1 MVFFNN
7 NRVDQVFFNNA
18 NIVAIGQGTNTPALV
33 YNNAATKAS
42 LQAIGGS
49 ANVVAGFEIVNFN
62 TLGINNIDFRVPFA
76 SGMNPTGATVYYNNA
91 RNNCLIESTVK
102 DMSIFGLIDY
112 GFSGTSFAPL
122 FLNSL
127 TVYDSNTNSN
137 PGGYFTAS
145 YVSCYARHGGSGGP
159 SSPARWY
166 GQINLYGMPYGRTPG
181 FSNFA
186 AGNVVNLVG
195 DRCVFGKYSSYIPD
209 QLRVTGAVTA
219 YINHFNGGPYWESN
233 GGVQVLTDVKTVY
246 LQNSW
251 NICTINA
258 VNVNINASYNLN
270 YINGNNVYVNSSH
283 NINYINAN
291 YVQLG
296 NSVTLYTADN
306 VRNVNCFNLNSYG
319 HNITANVAYYA
330 NVYLGTTLADVN
342 LNANHANIKG
352 GFRVNAN
359 LWSNKASIL
368 SYIND
373 TANGNFIL
381 NHNTLVNN
389 VKNSTFNAYIPSYGA
404 AKLVLINNT
413 HNCNFYTQHLDTVY
427 FNISQTYNACRNGNI
442 FTSNTSFQLAEVY
455 APLSQSIKKDA
466 FFNVALYNY
475 NFSNHTNMGKMK
487 FTWYSYTDAPTYA
500 NAFSYYAYPIVGNH
514 TSNSRAYFNVTLP
527 CGSRITGTCLILGN
541 AYNVSSYEL
550 RSEIHL
556 APNGYATNSGAFG
569 PFAYYN
575 QSGHDTYICSKNLNN
590 FNNRKFVVMGLGMGS
605 VSYPNGIAAEKYMN
619 ALNTALLHY
628 SVPNCTVANAWMV
641 QIPLTANSLNG
652 NWVRFRDC
660 GPVYSM
666 AENSSTT
673 YAFEN
678 TPNACFRG
686 AGNIYIN
693 SNMNIALYNSFTRNY
708 FIPDDVGQVHFD
720 IKGTDEYYTSLG
732 NIYLYNRSSTWNK
745 NTSIYINAFG
755 CKSSAYLGLSQFQ
768 WQNRNINNVKTIEVK
783 ARNCVY
789 IGDFNINANYYFS
802 NTNIY
807 IDNCVLNSQSAG
819 RRINIFSAYPSKLVF
834 TNTVAQYPITLVR
847 TAGAYVTITLTNCTN
862 ITVA

>member
-7 NRVDQVFFNNA
+7 NRVDQVFLNNA

-33 YNNAATKAS
+33 YNNAATKATI
-42 LQAIGGS
+42 QAIGGS
-49 ANVVAGFEIVNFN
+49 ANVVSGFEIVNFN

-76 SGMNPTGATVYYNNA
+76 SGMKPTGATVYYNNA
-91 RNNCLIESTVK
+91 RSNCLIESTVK

-112 GFSGTSFAPL
+112 GFGGTNFAPL
-122 FLNSL
+122 SLNSL
-127 TVYDSNTNSN
+127 TVYDSDINSN
-137 PGGYFTAS
+137 PAGFFTAS
-145 YVSCYARHGGSGGP
+145 YVNCYARHGGSGGP

-195 DRCVFGKYSSYIPD
+195 DRCVFSKHSWYIPD
-209 QLRVTGAVTA
+209 QLRVTGANTA
-219 YINHFNGGPYWESN
+219 YINHFNGGPYWENN

-258 VNVNINASYNLN
+258 VNVNINASHNLN

-296 NSVTLYTADN
+296 NRTSLYTADDIK
-306 VRNVNCFNLNSYG
+306 NVNCYNLNLFGS
-319 HNITANVAYYA
+319 NIVANVAYFADA
-330 NVYLGTTLADVN
+330 NLGTTLTNVT
-342 LNANHANIKG
+342 LNAHHANITG
-352 GFRVNAN
+352 GSKVSAQ
-359 LWSNKASIL
+359 LWSNTGVSYVTNTTNGYFNTNHDLFLNNVSNSNIFAKFVPYGSAS
-368 SYIND
+368 
-373 TANGNFIL
+373 L
-381 NHNTLVNN
+381 NLVNN
-389 VKNSTFNAYIPSYGA
+389 CQ
-404 AKLVLINNT
+404 
-413 HNCNFYTQHLDTVY
+413 NCNFYVMQLGSQHISNFSNVYNSFRNCNIYTPSNNFALLTV
-427 FNISQTYNACRNGNI
+427 F
-442 FTSNTSFQLAEVY
+442 
-455 APLSQSIKKDA
+455 APLSQVITKDT
-466 FFNVALYNY
+466 FFNASLYNY
-475 NFSNHTNMGKMK
+475 NINTWNNLGTTN
-487 FTWYSYTDAPTYA
+487 FTWYSYTDAPHFA
-500 NAFSYYAYPIVGNH
+500 NAFSYYAYPIVGTH
-514 TSNSRAYFNVTLP
+514 KTNSRAYFNAILP

-575 QSGHDTYICSKNLNN
+575 QNGHDTYICSKNLNN
-590 FNNRKFVVMGLGMGS
+590 FVNRKFVVMGLGMGS

-666 AENSSTT
+666 QENSSTT

-686 AGNIYIN
+686 GGNIYIN

-720 IKGTDEYYTSLG
+720 IKGTDNYYTSLG

-755 CKSSAYLGLSQFQ
+755 CKSLAYLGLSQFQ
-768 WQNRNINNVKTIEVK
+768 WQNRNINKAKTIEVK
-783 ARNCVY
+783 AKNCVY

-834 TNTVAQYPITLVR
+834 TNTVAQYPITLVK